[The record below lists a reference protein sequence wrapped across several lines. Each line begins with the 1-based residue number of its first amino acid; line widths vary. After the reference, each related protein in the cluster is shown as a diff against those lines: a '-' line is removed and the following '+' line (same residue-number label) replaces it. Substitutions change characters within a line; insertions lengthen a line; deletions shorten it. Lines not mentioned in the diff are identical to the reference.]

1 MARPESNFT
10 VIQPASDFCFRF
22 LLLLMW
28 SAAKMNPKKEKKK
41 KKKLELV
48 PIIQCN
54 KLCVLLVCRKRV
66 ISSRSKMV

>member
-28 SAAKMNPKKEKKK
+28 SAAKMKRKKK
-41 KKKLELV
+41 KKEEEEARV
-48 PIIQCN
+48 GACN
-54 KLCVLLVCRKRV
+54 SV
-66 ISSRSKMV
+66 